1 MFSHLWVDMMERLG
15 LDPEVI
21 ECRWG
26 TGADEDRMEEAL
38 RADTGHKIRAVCVV
52 QNETTTGVYS
62 DVARIRSVLDK
73 LGHPALLMVDG
84 VSSIGALEFDMDAWK
99 VDVAVTGSQKA
110 LSIPTGLAL
119 VCASDKALGA
129 MKTAKLKRCYYDFAD
144 MLKTNPSGSVPYTP
158 SLPLLYGMRESV
170 ALLREEGRGNLVAR
184 HHRLAEGT
192 RAAVRAW
199 GLELLCKV
207 PRWYSDA
214 LTVVEV
220 PKHVDSNDVVRNAYA
235 KYNLSIGVGL
245 AKVNGKV
252 FRIGHLGNMDE
263 VSLLG
268 ALGGVEMAMR
278 DAGYTDFT
286 PGAGVGAAVAHF
298 QGESRVLPGR
308 AL

>member
-1 MFSHLWVDMMERLG
+1 M
-15 LDPEVI
+15 
-21 ECRWG
+21 
-26 TGADEDRMEEAL
+26 A
-38 RADTGHKIRAVCVV
+38 VV

-62 DVARIRSVLDK
+62 DVKRIREVLDK

-84 VSSIGALEFDMDAWK
+84 VSSIGALEFKMDEWN

-119 VCASDKALGA
+119 VCASDKALEA
-129 MKTAKLKRCYYDFAD
+129 MKTSKLKNCYYDFAD

-170 ALLREEGRGNLVAR
+170 SLLKDEGREGVIAR

-192 RAAVRAW
+192 RAAVKAW
-199 GLELLCKV
+199 GLDLLCKV

-214 LTVVEV
+214 LTVIEV
-220 PKHVDSNDVVRNAYA
+220 PKEIDSNQIVKNAYA

-268 ALGGVEMAMR
+268 ALAGVEMSMR
-278 DAGYTDFT
+278 DAGYTSFT
-286 PGAGVGAAVAHF
+286 PGSGVGAAAAYF
-298 QGESRVLPGR
+298 QSTSKVLQGR